1 MPPIYPIPSPRLLLS
16 AQLKR
21 CLRVGFLLL
30 GTVLIVYSLGLLV
43 QRKIHFGTILPLLIG
58 AVFIAHTVCWHRLQN
73 WLRQRPMWRR
83 LWQTA
88 WFGFGVWLASFI
100 GFCLVLNQHLH
111 HTPAVD
117 TARAIIVLGSG
128 FKNGQPT
135 PTLALR
141 LDRAATLAKQ
151 APNALIVL
159 TGGVGI
165 GETQSEAEVMANY
178 LHTRYGIA
186 AQRMALEEQSTSTAL
201 NIANSLPILQV
212 HGIMPTD
219 PVVIVT
225 SDFHTL
231 RAQAIAKRQGLAH
244 VTMADAPTPPI
255 MRPAVW
261 LREYFAFI
269 SGFLLREF

>member
-1 MPPIYPIPSPRLLLS
+1 MPRTFLPTSPHFVLPARLIRY
-16 AQLKR
+16 A
-21 CLRVGFLLL
+21 RVGCISV
-30 GTVLIVYSLGLLV
+30 GSVMIAYSLVLLV
-43 QRKIHFGTILPLLIG
+43 QRKIHLGTLLPLAIG
-58 AVFIAHTVCWHRLQN
+58 AALTGHGIYWQRLQN
-73 WLRQRPMWRR
+73 WLRQRPTWRR
-83 LWQTA
+83 LWQGV

-111 HTPAVD
+111 HTPAVG
-117 TARAIIVLGSG
+117 TARAIMVLGSG

-135 PTLALR
+135 PTLAAR
-141 LDRAATLAKQ
+141 LDRAALLANQ
-151 APNALIVL
+151 APHALIVL
-159 TGGVGI
+159 TGGGSR
-165 GETQSEAEVMANY
+165 GDTQSEAEVMANY

-186 AQRMALEEQSTSTAL
+186 ARRMALERQSTSTAL
-201 NIANSLPILQV
+201 NIANSLPILRA

-231 RAQAIAKRQGLAH
+231 RAQAIAQHQGLAS
-244 VTMADAPTPPI
+244 VMMMDAPTPPV

-269 SGFLLREF
+269 SGFLFKEF

>member
-1 MPPIYPIPSPRLLLS
+1 MPRTFLPTSPHFVLPARLIRY
-16 AQLKR
+16 A
-21 CLRVGFLLL
+21 RVGCISV
-30 GTVLIVYSLGLLV
+30 GSVMIAYSLVLLV
-43 QRKIHFGTILPLLIG
+43 QRKIHLGTLLPLAIG
-58 AVFIAHTVCWHRLQN
+58 AALTGHGIYWQRLQN
-73 WLRQRPMWRR
+73 WLRQRPTWRR
-83 LWQTA
+83 LWQGV

-111 HTPAVD
+111 HTPAVG
-117 TARAIIVLGSG
+117 TARAIMVLGSG

-135 PTLALR
+135 PTLAAR
-141 LDRAATLAKQ
+141 LDRAALLANQ
-151 APNALIVL
+151 APHALIVL
-159 TGGVGI
+159 TGGGSR

-186 AQRMALEEQSTSTAL
+186 ARRMALERQSTSTAL
-201 NIANSLPILQV
+201 NIANSLPILRA

-231 RAQAIAKRQGLAH
+231 RAQAIAQHQGLAS
-244 VTMADAPTPPI
+244 VMMMDAPTPPV

-269 SGFLLREF
+269 SGFLFKEF

>member
-1 MPPIYPIPSPRLLLS
+1 MPRTFLPTSPHFVLPARLIRY
-16 AQLKR
+16 A
-21 CLRVGFLLL
+21 RVGFISV
-30 GTVLIVYSLGLLV
+30 GTVMIAYSLVLLV
-43 QRKIHFGTILPLLIG
+43 QRKIHLGTLLPLAIG
-58 AVFIAHTVCWHRLQN
+58 AALTGHGIYWQRLQN
-73 WLRQRPMWRR
+73 WLRQRPTWRR
-83 LWQTA
+83 LWQGV

-111 HTPAVD
+111 HTPAVG
-117 TARAIIVLGSG
+117 TARAIMVLGSG

-135 PTLALR
+135 PTLAAR
-141 LDRAATLAKQ
+141 LDRAALLANQ
-151 APNALIVL
+151 APHALIVL
-159 TGGVGI
+159 TGGGSR

-186 AQRMALEEQSTSTAL
+186 ARRMALERQSTSTAL
-201 NIANSLPILQV
+201 NIANSLPILRA

-231 RAQAIAKRQGLAH
+231 RAQAIAQHQGLAS
-244 VTMADAPTPPI
+244 VMMMDAPTPPV

-269 SGFLLREF
+269 SGFLFKEF

>member
-1 MPPIYPIPSPRLLLS
+1 MPRTFLPTSPHFVLPARLIRY
-16 AQLKR
+16 A
-21 CLRVGFLLL
+21 RVGCISV
-30 GTVLIVYSLGLLV
+30 GTVMIAYSLVLLV
-43 QRKIHFGTILPLLIG
+43 QRKIHLGTLLPLAIG
-58 AVFIAHTVCWHRLQN
+58 AALTGHGIYWQRLQN
-73 WLRQRPMWRR
+73 WLRQRPTWRR
-83 LWQTA
+83 LWQGV

-111 HTPAVD
+111 HTPAVG
-117 TARAIIVLGSG
+117 TARAIMVLGSG

-135 PTLALR
+135 PTLAAR
-141 LDRAATLAKQ
+141 LDRAALLANQ
-151 APNALIVL
+151 APHALIVL
-159 TGGVGI
+159 TGGGSR

-186 AQRMALEEQSTSTAL
+186 ARRMALERQSTSTAL
-201 NIANSLPILQV
+201 NIANSLPILRA

-231 RAQAIAKRQGLAH
+231 RAQAIAQHQGLAS
-244 VTMADAPTPPI
+244 VMMMDAPTPPV

-269 SGFLLREF
+269 SGFLFKEF

>member
-1 MPPIYPIPSPRLLLS
+1 MPRTFLPTSPHFVLPARLIRY
-16 AQLKR
+16 A
-21 CLRVGFLLL
+21 RVGCISV
-30 GTVLIVYSLGLLV
+30 GTVMIAYSLVLLV
-43 QRKIHFGTILPLLIG
+43 QRKIHLGTLLPLAIG
-58 AVFIAHTVCWHRLQN
+58 AALTGHGIYWQRLQN
-73 WLRQRPMWRR
+73 WLRQRPTWRR
-83 LWQTA
+83 LWQGV

-111 HTPAVD
+111 HTPAVG
-117 TARAIIVLGSG
+117 TARAIMVLGSG

-135 PTLALR
+135 PTLAAR
-141 LDRAATLAKQ
+141 LDRAALLANQ
-151 APNALIVL
+151 APHALIVL
-159 TGGVGI
+159 TGGVGR
-165 GETQSEAEVMANY
+165 GETQSEAEVMASY

-186 AQRMALEEQSTSTAL
+186 ARRMALERQSTSTAL
-201 NIANSLPILQV
+201 NIANSLPILRA

-231 RAQAIAKRQGLAH
+231 RAQAIAQHQGLAS
-244 VTMADAPTPPI
+244 VMMMDAPTPPV

-269 SGFLLREF
+269 SGFLFKEF

>member
-1 MPPIYPIPSPRLLLS
+1 MPSPMLISRFTRP
-16 AQLKR
+16 AKIMA
-21 CLRVGFLLL
+21 CLRLAMVLGGVTLMGYSVVLLIQRKIHL
-30 GTVLIVYSLGLLV
+30 GTVLPLG
-43 QRKIHFGTILPLLIG
+43 IG
-58 AVFIAHTVCWHRLQN
+58 AILTWHGMY
-73 WLRQRPMWRR
+73 WRQTQQWFAKRPLWPR
-83 LWQTA
+83 LWQGA
-88 WFGFGVWLASFI
+88 WLGFGVWLVSFI

-111 HTPAVD
+111 HTPAVG
-117 TARAIIVLGSG
+117 TARAIMVLGSG

-135 PTLALR
+135 PTLAAR
-141 LDRAATLAKQ
+141 LDRAALLANQ
-151 APNALIVL
+151 APHALIVL
-159 TGGVGI
+159 TGGGSR

-186 AQRMALEEQSTSTAL
+186 ARRMALERQSTSTAL
-201 NIANSLPILQV
+201 NIANSLPILRA

-231 RAQAIAKRQGLAH
+231 RAQAIAQHQGLAS
-244 VTMADAPTPPI
+244 VMMMDAPTPPV

-269 SGFLLREF
+269 SGWVLGEF